1 MELTDHY
8 ENLNEFHRVK
18 QGEGGFQSQ
27 QLNERGVQP
36 AEHVGRKLLPVVVYI
51 LLGLCIL
58 LSALTLGVVVV
69 QFAGNLEKSSC
80 SIAKLQAEIS
90 KPREGNFEKI
100 NGSLAKL
107 QAAISQLKENLP
119 ALQSFNKWKF
129 FNHRLYYFSL
139 SEVTSD
145 EAQEFCASMNSKLVV
160 INSGEE
166 QAYIQENRKQDHWIG
181 LRYSAKERTWLWVDG
196 TSYTSNVKFWASDQ
210 PNGGEDCCTVSDN
223 GLWHDWPCN
232 NNHFFICEKPAW

>member
-8 ENLNEFHRVK
+8 ENMNKFHRVE
-18 QGEGGFQSQ
+18 Q
-27 QLNERGVQP
+27 ERGVQP

-80 SIAKLQAEIS
+80 SIAKQQAEIS
-90 KPREGNFEKI
+90 NLREGNFEKI

-166 QAYIQENRKQDHWIG
+166 QAYIGENRKQNHWIG
-181 LRYSAKERTWLWVDG
+181 LRYSAKEQTWRWVDG
-196 TSYTSNVKFWASDQ
+196 TNYTSNVKFWARGQ
-210 PNGGEDCCTVSDN
+210 PNGGEDCVTVSDN

-232 NNHFFICEKPAW
+232 DNHFFICEKPAW